1 VSDQQHIGPATGSVS
16 GQAADSVPETSTG
29 SVPETSTGVLAL
41 VGGGEWQTGTEYDA
55 ELLERSGADEV
66 LVLPTAAAY
75 QHPDRAVATAETW
88 FAALG
93 CRARGLMV
101 LSHAD
106 ANKEAN
112 AAAVREARFIYL
124 SGGSPLHLLSV
135 LKGSLVFEALANALR
150 HGAVVAGSSA
160 GAMVLVDPMVD
171 PRGGAFT
178 VGLGLVEQLAVVPHH
193 DSGTSH
199 HFWRTLELAPAGIP
213 IAGIPE
219 RTALIRDSDGSW
231 RSAGEG
237 QITVYVDGA
246 EAGLDALP
254 G

>member
-1 VSDQQHIGPATGSVS
+1 L
-16 GQAADSVPETSTG
+16 
-29 SVPETSTGVLAL
+29 LAL
-41 VGGGEWQTGTEYDA
+41 VGGGEWQPGTEYDA
-55 ELLERSGADEV
+55 ELLDRSGADEV

-75 QHPDRAVATAETW
+75 QHPDRVVAIAEKW
-88 FAALG
+88 FSSLG
-93 CRARGLMV
+93 SRARGLMV
-101 LSHAD
+101 LRHAD
-106 ANKEAN
+106 ANKETN

-135 LKGSLVFEALANALR
+135 LTGSLVFEALAAALSG
-150 HGAVVAGSSA
+150 GAVVAGSSA

-178 VGLGLVEQLAVVPHH
+178 VGLGLVEHLAVVPHH

-199 HFWRTLELAPAGIP
+199 HFWRTLELAPAGLP

-219 RTALIRDSDGSW
+219 CTALIREPDGSW

-237 QITVYVDGA
+237 RVTVYLDGT
-246 EAGLDALP
+246 EVGLEALP
-254 G
+254 H

>member
-1 VSDQQHIGPATGSVS
+1 MSDHQHT
-16 GQAADSVPETSTG
+16 GQAAG
-29 SVPETSTGVLAL
+29 LLAL
-41 VGGGEWQTGTEYDA
+41 VGGGEWLAGAGYDA

-75 QHPDRAVATAETW
+75 EHPDRAVATAERW
-88 FAALG
+88 FSSLG
-93 CRARGLMV
+93 SRARGLMV
-101 LSHAD
+101 LRHAD
-106 ANKEAN
+106 ANEEAN
-112 AAAVREARFIYL
+112 ADAIAQARFIYL

-135 LKGSLVFEALANALR
+135 LKGSLVFEALANAWR
-150 HGAVVAGSSA
+150 NGAVVAGSSA

-178 VGLGLVEQLAVVPHH
+178 VGLGLVEELAVVPHH

-219 RTALIRDSDGSW
+219 RTALIREPDGSW
-231 RSAGEG
+231 RSTGEG
-237 QITVYVDGA
+237 HVTVYLDGV
-246 EAGLDALP
+246 EAGLEVLP
-254 G
+254 R

>member
-1 VSDQQHIGPATGSVS
+1 MSDQR
-16 GQAADSVPETSTG
+16 PETAVVGAPASSG
-29 SVPETSTGVLAL
+29 GVLVL
-41 VGGGEWQTGTEYDA
+41 VGGGEWQPGTDYDA
-55 ELLERSGADEV
+55 EFLERSGADEV

-75 QHPDRAVATAETW
+75 QHPERAVEMAEKW
-88 FAALG
+88 FSSLG
-93 CRARGLMV
+93 SRARGLMV
-101 LSHAD
+101 LRHTD
-106 ANKEAN
+106 ANKETN

-135 LKGSLVFEALANALR
+135 LKGSLVFEALAAALR

-193 DSGTSH
+193 DSGTAH
-199 HFWRTLELAPAGIP
+199 HFWRTLELAPTGIP

-219 RTALIRDSDGSW
+219 RTALIREPDGSW

-237 QITVYVDGA
+237 QVTVYVDGA
-246 EAGLDALP
+246 VTGLEALP
-254 G
+254 R

>member
-1 VSDQQHIGPATGSVS
+1 MTDQRDTEQTAGRLPGRAS
-16 GQAADSVPETSTG
+16 
-29 SVPETSTGVLAL
+29 GVLAL
-41 VGGGEWQTGTEYDA
+41 VGGGEWQPGTEYDA
-55 ELLERSGADEV
+55 DLLEHSGADEV

-75 QHPDRAVATAETW
+75 QHPDRAVATAEKW
-88 FAALG
+88 FSSLG
-93 CRARGLMV
+93 SRARGLMV
-101 LSHAD
+101 LRHAD
-106 ANKEAN
+106 ANKETN

-135 LKGSLVFEALANALR
+135 LKGSLVFEALAAALSA
-150 HGAVVAGSSA
+150 GAVVAGSSA

-178 VGLGLVEQLAVVPHH
+178 VGLGLVEHLAVVPHH

-199 HFWRTLELAPAGIP
+199 HFWRTLELAPAGLP

-219 RTALIRDSDGSW
+219 RTALIRDPDGSW

-237 QITVYVDGA
+237 RGTVYLDGT
-246 EAGLDALP
+246 EVGLEALP
-254 G
+254 H

>member
-1 VSDQQHIGPATGSVS
+1 M
-16 GQAADSVPETSTG
+16 
-29 SVPETSTGVLAL
+29 AL
-41 VGGGEWQTGTEYDA
+41 VGGGEWQPGTEYDA
-55 ELLERSGADEV
+55 DLLEHSGADEV

-75 QHPDRAVATAETW
+75 QHPDRAVATAEKW
-88 FAALG
+88 FSSLG
-93 CRARGLMV
+93 SRARGLMV
-101 LSHAD
+101 LRHAD
-106 ANKEAN
+106 ANKETN

-135 LKGSLVFEALANALR
+135 LKGSLVFEALAAALSA
-150 HGAVVAGSSA
+150 GAVVAGSSA

-178 VGLGLVEQLAVVPHH
+178 VGLGLVEHLAVVPHH

-199 HFWRTLELAPAGIP
+199 HFWRTLELAPAGLP

-219 RTALIRDSDGSW
+219 RTALIRDPDGSW

-237 QITVYVDGA
+237 RVTVYLDGT
-246 EAGLDALP
+246 EVGLEALP
-254 G
+254 H

>member
-1 VSDQQHIGPATGSVS
+1 VTDQRDTEQTAGRLPGRAS
-16 GQAADSVPETSTG
+16 
-29 SVPETSTGVLAL
+29 GVLAL
-41 VGGGEWQTGTEYDA
+41 VGGGEWQPGTEYDA
-55 ELLERSGADEV
+55 DLLEHSGADEV

-75 QHPDRAVATAETW
+75 QHPDRAVATAEKW
-88 FAALG
+88 FSSLG
-93 CRARGLMV
+93 SRARGLMV
-101 LSHAD
+101 LRHAD
-106 ANKEAN
+106 ANKETN

-135 LKGSLVFEALANALR
+135 LKGSLVFEALAAALSA
-150 HGAVVAGSSA
+150 GAVVAGSSA

-178 VGLGLVEQLAVVPHH
+178 VGLGLVEHLAVVPHH

-199 HFWRTLELAPAGIP
+199 HFWRTLELAPAGLP

-219 RTALIRDSDGSW
+219 RTALIRDPDGSW

-237 QITVYVDGA
+237 RVTVYLDGT
-246 EAGLDALP
+246 EVGLEALP
-254 G
+254 H

>member
-1 VSDQQHIGPATGSVS
+1 MSDQPSPAGVS
-16 GQAADSVPETSTG
+16 GAHTAG
-29 SVPETSTGVLAL
+29 LLAL
-41 VGGGEWQTGTEYDA
+41 VGGAEWQAGSDYDA

-75 QHPDRAVATAETW
+75 ENPERAVDTAKRW
-88 FAALG
+88 FSSLG
-93 CRARGLMV
+93 SSARGLMV
-101 LSHAD
+101 LRHAD
-106 ANKEAN
+106 ANDEAN
-112 AAAVREARFIYL
+112 AAEIRRARFIYL

-135 LKGSLVFEALANALR
+135 LKGSLVFEALA
-150 HGAVVAGSSA
+150 GAWRQGAAIAGSSA

-199 HFWRTLELAPAGIP
+199 HFWRTLELAPSGLA

-219 RTALIRDSDGSW
+219 RSALIRDVDGTW
-231 RSAGEG
+231 RSVGDKPV
-237 QITVYVDGA
+237 TVYLDGI
-246 EAGLDALP
+246 EAGLEALP
-254 G
+254 R